1 MTERMTRI
9 LILVLFVLALVMP
22 AQAEERPDK
31 LLQSRAQEVFDTLQ
45 AGGDAFRGDFGKVY
59 ELAERLI
66 FPLVDF
72 EAMGKLTLSRH
83 WRQASEQQRSDF
95 INTYKE
101 LLVRTYTK
109 SLREYANVNIVFYPE
124 RTKYQDEY
132 AMVYSDF
139 VQGSGKPNIP
149 VVYSMRKTA
158 NGWKAFDVT
167 IEGLSMVK
175 NYRDSLNREIDEKGL
190 DGVIARLKK
199 EASDS

>member
-1 MTERMTRI
+1 MIEKMTRF
-9 LILVLFVLALVMP
+9 LTVWVCVLALSLP
-22 AQAEERPDK
+22 AFADERPDK

-45 AGGDAFRGDFGKVY
+45 TGGDAYRSDFNKVY
-59 ELAERLI
+59 DLAERLI

-72 EAMGKLTLSRH
+72 EAMGKLTLARH
-83 WRQASEQQRSDF
+83 WRQATEQQRSDF
-95 INTYKE
+95 ISNYKA

-109 SLREYANVNIVFYPE
+109 SLREYANVNITFYPA

-175 NYRDSLNREIDEKGL
+175 NYRDSLSREIDEKGL

-199 EASDS
+199 EASES